1 MKSKIKNMKTLF
13 VSLLFTLVTTT
24 AMAQTMKPSY
34 DWEQFDEQSSKIY
47 KEELIQYYDSKKQ
60 EIIKEYSSGW
70 KSNYP
75 ESKKMDL
82 EQNERNRKFYLEDWE
97 FNYKWATRTQLEKT
111 IDSIQVFIHSN
122 KFRYGIGPICLGIVI
137 GLLIRFF
144 RKVQTQS

>member
-1 MKSKIKNMKTLF
+1 MKSKMKNMKTLF

-24 AMAQTMKPSY
+24 AMAQTMQPSY

-70 KSNYP
+70 KS
-75 ESKKMDL
+75 
-82 EQNERNRKFYLEDWE
+82 
-97 FNYKWATRTQLEKT
+97 NYKWATRTQLEKT

-144 RKVQTQS
+144 RKVQTQL